1 VKVKDIKITQIFL
14 YSILKFSCTRCN
26 ILHVHAWLSLI
37 QEDPDVIYRNLYVL
51 VNKKQQNN
59 KPQRHTRKML
69 EKSENSPNRMHI
81 DDGTQILSKEGSE
94 HSIDDGSASGDESSA
109 ESYVSFTS
117 STSDKIRLDTPEGIM
132 GSTNEGRIVGRTS
145 DNGIMGETSGTR
157 IIGSKM
163 DADNES
169 ERVDTANKS
178 AFEASKPEISI
189 YIVPLN
195 DADNSNDSKSPS
207 SFQGRASPWPFD
219 DDAGV
224 TGNRVCNNDV
234 SGYDRTSYQAR
245 CSTRKDRNTG
255 IMDEFSQ
262 NLETTISPFRTAS
275 SRRFSLGS
283 REATP
288 QPLKLSSRR
297 ESIASL
303 WSTRSDGPPKSRPR
317 IRPGSEAKRVV
328 KAFPGLKDQQKAKS
342 CPAVVK
348 TDVIFL
354 WVSFYI
360 SFVFTIY
367 LLHTSSGYF
376 LLVALF
382 RFLGHFIL

>member
-1 VKVKDIKITQIFL
+1 M
-14 YSILKFSCTRCN
+14 
-26 ILHVHAWLSLI
+26 

-51 VNKKQQNN
+51 LNKKQQNN
-59 KPQRHTRKML
+59 KSQRHTRKTL

-81 DDGTQILSKEGSE
+81 DDGTQILSKEGSK

-117 STSDKIRLDTPEGIM
+117 STSNKIRLHTPEGIM

-145 DNGIMGETSGTR
+145 DSGIMGLTSDNGIMGRTNDNGIMGRTNDNGIMDRTSGTR
-157 IIGSKM
+157 IKGSKM

-195 DADNSNDSKSPS
+195 DPDNSNDSKSPS

-255 IMDEFSQ
+255 IIDEFSQ

-303 WSTRSDGPPKSRPR
+303 WSTRSDGSPRSRPR
-317 IRPGSEAKRVV
+317 IRPGSEAKCVV

>member
-1 VKVKDIKITQIFL
+1 
-14 YSILKFSCTRCN
+14 
-26 ILHVHAWLSLI
+26 
-37 QEDPDVIYRNLYVL
+37 
-51 VNKKQQNN
+51 
-59 KPQRHTRKML
+59 
-69 EKSENSPNRMHI
+69 MHI
-81 DDGTQILSKEGSE
+81 DDGTQILSRGSE

-117 STSDKIRLDTPEGIM
+117 STSDKIRLHTPEGIM
-132 GSTNEGRIVGRTS
+132 GSTNEGRIVGRTNDSGIMGLTS
-145 DNGIMGETSGTR
+145 DNGIMGRTSGTR
-157 IIGSKM
+157 IIGSQM

-169 ERVDTANKS
+169 ERVNTANKS

-234 SGYDRTSYQAR
+234 SLSGYDRTSYQDR

-317 IRPGSEAKRVV
+317 IRPGLEAKHVV

-354 WVSFYI
+354 WVFFLNFICFYNI
-360 SFVFTIY
+360 FTSY
-367 LLHTSSGYF
+367 K
-376 LLVALF
+376 
-382 RFLGHFIL
+382 